1 MFKLEAPHTD
11 HIMYQ
16 FLLELGRLKAPSQ
29 EDSRYF
35 LGLMQYLALNK
46 TDLAAIK
53 TRVKNELPSERED
66 KEVDLQKFFDL
77 ASTYLMENFT
87 KVEVRICLTGMMNAM
102 KCHSRF
108 SAQDMNLLPVF
119 TRPNPVESE
128 ISSSETL
135 DDLFEGVVTEDDLDD
150 VEAFEP
156 LIDLDTVPLAE
167 PSMSE
172 VNQYINESDPDPD
185 PDSEDEVHHAELSDS
200 EPSNQEISE
209 ESGSEEA
216 LTTFFPQS
224 TEQGKAGLM
233 QSVER
238 LSFNLLG
245 RIQPYLQSPALQKW
259 LQGTPPQTA
268 VKPTL
273 QVVEVSPINWQ
284 VRWVAGVLDALIFF
298 VIFLCFL
305 PLNYLCGFL
314 LPPEISGFVIWFF
327 NLGMN
332 LILIS
337 FVVHM
342 ENSEWQ
348 GTPGKILMGIG
359 VRNLDGSRVGSKQIL
374 KRNLIKMIGMVVSV
388 PAGLVALFL
397 PSIAGLLSLAGALCS
412 LVVLFGFFL
421 AFKPERLA
429 LHDKL
434 SQTKIVP
441 LGFVPHGSSD
451 AAL

>member
-1 MFKLEAPHTD
+1 
-11 HIMYQ
+11 
-16 FLLELGRLKAPSQ
+16 
-29 EDSRYF
+29 
-35 LGLMQYLALNK
+35 MQYLALNK
-46 TDLAAIK
+46 NDLATIK
-53 TRVKNELPSERED
+53 TRVKNELPSERQD
-66 KEVDLQKFFDL
+66 KEVDLQKFFDQ

-108 SAQDMNLLPVF
+108 SAQDMNALPVF
-119 TRPNPVESE
+119 ARPNPVEPE

-172 VNQYINESDPDPD
+172 VNQYMNESEPV
-185 PDSEDEVHHAELSDS
+185 SEEVEEEEVS
-200 EPSNQEISE
+200 EISE
-209 ESGSEEA
+209 MDNPQESEPIEA
-216 LTTFFPQS
+216 QAAFFPQS
-224 TEQGKAGLM
+224 SEQGKAGLM

-245 RIQPYLQSPALQKW
+245 RIQPHLQSPALLKW
-259 LQGTPPQTA
+259 LQGALPQTA

-298 VIFLCFL
+298 VIFLW

-327 NLGMN
+327 NLGLN

-337 FVVHM
+337 FVIHM

-348 GTPGKILMGIG
+348 GTPGKILLGIG
-359 VRNLDGSRVGSKQIL
+359 VRNLDGSRVQKKQIV

-388 PAGLVALFL
+388 PAGLLALFL
-397 PSIAGLLSLAGALCS
+397 PSIAGLLSLVGSLCS
-412 LVVLFGFFL
+412 LVVLFGFSL